1 MIKKKIKIINIDII
15 KIFMIFW
22 LFYFQE
28 NGEEIERDLVEFVAF
43 SKFNEDIDG
52 LSSEV
57 LKEIPTSVNTD
68 THILNNT
75 N

>member
-1 MIKKKIKIINIDII
+1 MINIDII
-15 KIFMIFW
+15 KIFMILL
-22 LFYFQE
+22 LFYSQE

-43 SKFNEDIDG
+43 SKYNGDIDH

-57 LKEIPTSVNTD
+57 LKEIPTSVNTH
-68 THILNNT
+68 TLNNK